1 MIKDNRKV
9 SCLKNRD
16 TLKSSK
22 KSIQNLIIN
31 KAIAILNATK
41 FSNTKGRKAT

>member
-9 SCLKNRD
+9 SCLKNLD

-22 KSIQNLIIN
+22 KSIQNLMIN

-41 FSNTKGRKAT
+41 FSATNGRNET